1 MASNRHLC
9 RIIAL
14 QSLYEYDFRSSLKL
28 EELKTDMN
36 EILDRNIEVYKDA
49 VDEADFIKDLAL
61 GTQKHQKEVDALIV
75 PAAPEWPLDQIA
87 KIDKAI
93 LRMSLY
99 ELMIKRE
106 VPPKVAINEAVELAK
121 EFGGENSS
129 KFVNGVL
136 GTIYRGSEY
145 YDESED
151 KRANQAPEEKDPPKE
166 DQEKSEK

>member
-14 QSLYEYDFRSSLKL
+14 QSLYEYDFRSSLNLK
-28 EELKTDMN
+28 ELKTDMN

-49 VDEADFIKDLAL
+49 VDEADFIKDLAI
-61 GTQKHQKEVDALIV
+61 GTQKHQKEIDALIV

-106 VPPKVAINEAVELAK
+106 VPPKVSINEAVELAK

-151 KRANQAPEEKDPPKE
+151 KRAGEAKKE
-166 DQEKSEK
+166 DSPTQDQEKSEK